1 MNPTKPFALLFIT
14 LFVMISCSRTSNYQ
28 YEELE
33 MLIETQPKVGLDSVC
48 HLIKNDDGKDKYT
61 SNKLAL
67 LKYMAEIK
75 CKTEHKS
82 DSTIIEL
89 ANYFEENGSN
99 ADKMKSHFCLGTT
112 YADMEQFPQAI
123 IHYNEAV
130 SIGES
135 KDISKY
141 DSICLANTYYKLGM
155 KMGAVKQ
162 NKLYLDNAKKTQA
175 IKKELGIEDILS
187 IQNLANAYH
196 YNNIIDSA
204 EFYFKNNAMNII
216 CNKSIRDYTEEIGE
230 QLYFFSTIK
239 NEEMANM
246 CLHQLQKTNIDSL
259 SCDVLSYIVQ
269 YYIHIKLN
277 TDSCLY
283 YNKLAYEKE
292 KEYDG
297 KSNKARNLSILYAY
311 LKDYEN
317 SSKYAYLSF
326 TYSDTAEIK
335 YKLSETAA
343 AQSQYQSKELDKMRS
358 CIHEEEIQRNQY
370 LAYGATAIMTILAI
384 LGFSLYIQSKKNNK
398 ILAEK
403 EQIESDK
410 KKIEEKH
417 QQLQEVMDADNKL
430 RAESAKDISAVI
442 ALLNSIADDGRVALT
457 EDNWDDIFMAVDKLY
472 PNFRSHVI
480 SYYPVIENKD
490 LIIIYLVM
498 LGMKQ
503 ADVAR
508 LFNNARS
515 VVHRKFHRI
524 EEKLGITISDI
535 IDDYKEKELINN

>member
-1 MNPTKPFALLFIT
+1 MNPTKPFALIFIA
-14 LFVMISCSRTSNYQ
+14 LFVMISCSKTSNYQ

-33 MLIETQPKVGLDSVC
+33 MLIETQPQVGLDSVC
-48 HLIKNDDGKDKYT
+48 HLIKNDDGKDKYI

-67 LKYMAEIK
+67 LKYIAEIK

-82 DSTIIEL
+82 DSTIIEI
-89 ANYFEENGSN
+89 ANYFEENGSD
-99 ADKMKSHFCLGTT
+99 ADKMKSHFCLGAT
-112 YADMEQFPQAI
+112 YFCMENLPQAI
-123 IHYNEAV
+123 THYNEAV
-130 SIGES
+130 SIGLS
-135 KDISKY
+135 NTISKY
-141 DSICLANTYYKLGM
+141 DSICLANTYYKLGLTIDNTN
-155 KMGAVKQ
+155 Q
-162 NKLYLDNAKKTQA
+162 HSLYLQYAKEA
-175 IKKELGIEDILS
+175 LEIKQKLGTDDLMDY
-187 IQNLANAYH
+187 QNMANAYFI
-196 YNNIIDSA
+196 NNINDSA
-204 EFYFKNNAMNII
+204 EFYFKKCAMEII
-216 CNKSIRDYTEEIGE
+216 CNNTTKENINEIGE
-230 QLYFFSTIK
+230 QLYFFSKTS
-239 NEEMANM
+239 NQEMAKM
-246 CLHQLQKTNIDSL
+246 CLSQLKKEHIDSIPASTL
-259 SCDVLSYIVQ
+259 SKIV
-269 YYIHIKLN
+269 YYFIHIELN
-277 TDSCLY
+277 TDSCIF
-283 YNKLAYEKE
+283 YNKLALERE
-292 KEYDG
+292 DEILG
-297 KSNKARNLSILYAY
+297 KASKAKNLSILYAY
-311 LKDYEN
+311 IKDYEN

-358 CIHEEEIQRNQY
+358 SIHEEEVRRNQY

-384 LGFSLYIQSKKNNK
+384 LGFSLYIQSKKKNR
-398 ILAEK
+398 IMAEK

-410 KKIEEKH
+410 KEIEERH

-442 ALLNSIADDGRVALT
+442 AHLNTIADDGRMALT
-457 EDNWDDIFMAVDKLY
+457 EDIWDDIFTAVDKLY
-472 PNFRSHVI
+472 PNFRNHVI

-524 EEKLGITISDI
+524 EEKLGSSISDI
-535 IDDYKEKELINN
+535 IDDYKKKE